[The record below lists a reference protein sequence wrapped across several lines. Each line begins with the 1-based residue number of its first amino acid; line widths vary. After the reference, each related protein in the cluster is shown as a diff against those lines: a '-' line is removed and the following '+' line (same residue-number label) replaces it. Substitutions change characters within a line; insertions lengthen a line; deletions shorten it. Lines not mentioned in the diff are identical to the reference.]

1 MNDCLK
7 IFIDGACQPNPG
19 NGGIGIFIHNKEI
32 SEEFSLP
39 LEGIVT
45 NNIAEYEA
53 LIFTL
58 DLILKKYNTFKKIKI
73 FSDSKLVSMQFN
85 KKWKCKDHNL
95 KRLLEKAHIISSK
108 ISPEIILTSIPRE
121 ENKIADELAKNG
133 IRN

>member
-1 MNDCLK
+1 MNDYLK

-19 NGGIGIFIHNKEI
+19 NGGIGIFIDSKEI
-32 SEEFSLP
+32 REEFSLP
-39 LEGIVT
+39 LKGIVT

-58 DLILKKYNTFKKIKI
+58 DLIFKKYNSFKQIKI
-73 FSDSKLVSMQFN
+73 FSDSKLVCMQFN
-85 KKWKCKDHNL
+85 KKWKCKDQNL
-95 KRLLEKAHIISSK
+95 KSLLEKAHVITSK
-108 ISPEIILTSIPRE
+108 ISTEIILTSIPRE